1 LNSPNIPL
9 LTDDYSN
16 VLIIGSGGREHA
28 LGWKLSQSPHVK
40 RVYFAPGNGGTYEN
54 IDLQSLEFDDLSSFA
69 KEHRCFTIV
78 GGEVPL
84 AEGIVDSFEKEDVM
98 IFGPTKQAAQLESS
112 KDFAKTFMK
121 KYRIPTANYCTFSDP
136 DKAKDY
142 VNKQSTKL
150 VIKADGLAS
159 GKGVILC
166 DNANEATEAIET
178 IMTKR
183 KFGSAGNRVIIEERL
198 FGEEASFIAL
208 SDGET
213 ILPLA
218 STQDH
223 KRISDN
229 DKGENTGG
237 MGSYSPTPI
246 IDDDLTE
253 KIIKKIMS
261 PAVSAMR
268 SENNTF
274 KGFLYA
280 GIMIDRVSNEPSV
293 LEFNVRMGDPECQP
307 LMMRMNSDLFDY
319 LKAAYEGRLDSMS
332 PLKWKEQ
339 FAVCVVM
346 ASKGYPGNYQI
357 GDLIRGL
364 NSEIGDNTMIFH
376 GGTKRDSQN
385 RIITNG
391 GRVLGVTSL
400 GYNMEQATKN
410 AYSAVQKISWGEN
423 GQYYRNDIAMKA
435 LRF

>member
-1 LNSPNIPL
+1 M
-9 LTDDYSN
+9 LTDDSN

-40 RVYFAPGNGGTYEN
+40 RIYFAPGNGGTYEN
-54 IDLQSLEFDDLSSFA
+54 IDLQPLKIDELSLFA

-78 GGEVPL
+78 GGEETL
-84 AEGIVDSFEKEDVM
+84 AAGIVNSFETEDLM
-98 IFGPTKQAAQLESS
+98 IIGPTQKAAQLESS
-112 KDFAKTFMK
+112 KDFAKKFMK
-121 KYRIPTANYCTFSDP
+121 KYRIPTADYCTFSDP

-142 VNKQSTKL
+142 INKQSSKL

-166 DNANEATEAIET
+166 DNANEAIQAIDT

-183 KFGSAGNRVIIEERL
+183 KFGPAGKRVVIEERL

-208 SDGET
+208 CDGKA

-229 DKGENTGG
+229 DEGENTGG

-261 PAVSAMR
+261 PAVTAMR
-268 SENNTF
+268 NENNTF

-280 GIMIDRVSNEPSV
+280 GIMLDRESNEPSV

-307 LMMRMNSDLFDY
+307 IMMRMNSDFFEY
-319 LKAAYEGRLDSMS
+319 LRAAYEGRLDSM
-332 PLKWKEQ
+332 PPIRWKKQ

-346 ASKGYPGNYQI
+346 AAKGYPGNYQI

-364 NSEIGDNTMIFH
+364 SDDAGNNTMIFH

-391 GRVLGVTSL
+391 GRVLGVTAL
-400 GYNMEQATKN
+400 GSSMEQATKN
-410 AYSAVQKISWGEN
+410 AYSAVQKISWGHN
-423 GQYYRNDIAMKA
+423 GQYYRNDIAMKV
-435 LRF
+435 LRRD

>member
-1 LNSPNIPL
+1 L
-9 LTDDYSN
+9 LTDYSS

-40 RVYFAPGNGGTYEN
+40 RIYFAPGNGGTNEN
-54 IDLQSLEFDDLSSFA
+54 IDLQPLKFEDLSSFA

-78 GGEVPL
+78 GGEGPL
-84 AEGIVDSFEKEDVM
+84 AAGIVNIFEREDLM

-112 KDFAKTFMK
+112 KDFAKNFMK
-121 KYRIPTANYCTFSDP
+121 KYRIPTADYCTFSDP

-142 VNKQSTKL
+142 VKKQNTKL

-166 DNANEATEAIET
+166 DNANQAIEAIET

-183 KFGSAGNRVIIEERL
+183 KFGSAGARVIIEERL
-198 FGEEASFIAL
+198 SGEEASFIAL

-253 KIIKKIMS
+253 KIIKKIMC

-268 SENNTF
+268 RENNTF

-280 GIMIDRVSNEPSV
+280 GIMIDRDSKEPSV

-307 LMMRMNSDLFDY
+307 LMMRMNSDFFDY
-319 LKAAYEGRLDSMS
+319 LKAAYEGSLDSMP

-364 NSEIGDNTMIFH
+364 NSENGDNTMIFH
-376 GGTKRDSQN
+376 GSTKRDSQN

-400 GYNMEQATKN
+400 GYSIEQAIKN
-410 AYSAVQKISWGEN
+410 VYSAVQKIRWGEN

-435 LRF
+435 LKY